1 MEDALRSNTAQIEY
15 AQRFNV
21 AREALVEI
29 TTIVEYYR
37 EIMEEEGDKGEIAA
51 IDEEIVHFERLQ
63 RFADRQ
69 IAQGL

>member
-1 MEDALRSNTAQIEY
+1 
-15 AQRFNV
+15 
-21 AREALVEI
+21 
-29 TTIVEYYR
+29 
-37 EIMEEEGDKGEIAA
+37 MEEEGDKGEIAA